1 MTASTTSAG
10 RSDNVPAW
18 RAPGRVPSALRRQ
31 AWLAAALLFCPWL
44 VTLFLCGPLLQ
55 LHLHPFVI
63 VSLLPGLIAA
73 IYLHLRLIFH
83 LGSNHRY
90 GEADRPFPTL
100 GAATWITLLRGAAI
114 VALAGF
120 LPLAVLPVPALPQAQ
135 VWAPGLIY
143 LTISLAD
150 LLDGFVAR
158 RQHRQTE
165 LGQRLDIET
174 DAAGLMVALLVA
186 VSLDRLP
193 ALTLLV
199 GLAYYLFLFGI
210 WWRQQRHLPLVAL
223 QLRPYARII
232 AGFQMGL
239 VAMALLPLF
248 NPPFTSIAAALVMTP
263 LLVGFG
269 RDWLVVSCRLRI
281 DSNQRTAMDQW
292 AGLVLTRFLPLV
304 LRLLL
309 LAGGIVNLVQGA
321 ASLPHPAWL
330 WAQSL
335 CCLLAGIGWMGRSA
349 ALLLTLALSC
359 SLAPY
364 GTGLPVLVLF
374 GIAATLMLTGTGP
387 LSLWSPEE
395 GILYRRRRDS
405 GIPAGNE
412 TT

>member
-1 MTASTTSAG
+1 
-10 RSDNVPAW
+10 
-18 RAPGRVPSALRRQ
+18 LRRQ
-31 AWLAAALLFCPWL
+31 AWLAAVLLLCPWL
-44 VTLFLCGPLLQ
+44 ATLFLCGPLLQ
-55 LHLHPFVI
+55 LRLLVI
-63 VSLLPGLIAA
+63 VALLPGLITAM
-73 IYLHLRLIFH
+73 YLQLRLVSH
-83 LGSNHRY
+83 LGSNHRC

-120 LPLAVLPVPALPQAQ
+120 LPLVVLPVPALSGTL

-143 LTISLAD
+143 LGIALAD

-158 RQHRQTE
+158 RQHRLTE

-174 DAAGLMVALLVA
+174 DAAGLLVALLVA
-186 VSLDRLP
+186 VTLDRLP

-210 WWRQQRHLPLVAL
+210 WWRQQRHLPVIAL
-223 QLRPYARII
+223 QSRPYARIV

-248 NPPFTSIAAALVMTP
+248 NPPFTFIAAALVMTP

-269 RDWLVVSCRLRI
+269 RDWLVVSCRLSI
-281 DSNQRTAMDQW
+281 DSNQRTALDHW
-292 AGLVLTRFLPLV
+292 ADLVLTRYLPLV
-304 LRLLL
+304 LRLLF
-309 LAGGIVNLVQGA
+309 LAGGIFILVQGP

-330 WAQSL
+330 WVQSL
-335 CCLLAGIGWMGRSA
+335 CCLLAGVGWMGRCA
-349 ALLLTLALSC
+349 ALLLTLLLSC

-364 GTGLPVLVLF
+364 GTGFPVLILF

-395 GILYRRRRDS
+395 EILYRRRREG
-405 GIPAGNE
+405 GISVENE

>member
-1 MTASTTSAG
+1 MTPSPTSVG
-10 RSDNVPAW
+10 RSDKVPVW
-18 RAPGRVPSALRRQ
+18 REPERVPPTLRRQ
-31 AWLAAALLFCPWL
+31 AWLAAALLFSPWL
-44 VTLFLCGPLLQ
+44 AALFLYISLFQSHPLVL
-55 LHLHPFVI
+55 

-73 IYLHLRLIFH
+73 IYLQLRLVYH

-100 GAATWITLLRGAAI
+100 GAATWITLFRGAAI

-120 LPLAVLPVPALPQAQ
+120 LPLAVLPLPTLPQAL
-135 VWAPGLIY
+135 VWAPGLVY
-143 LTISLAD
+143 LSISLAD

-174 DAAGLMVALLVA
+174 DAAGLLVALLVA
-186 VSLDRLP
+186 ISLDRLP
-193 ALTLLV
+193 TFTLLV

-210 WWRQQRHLPLVAL
+210 WWRRQRHLPLVAL
-223 QLRPYARII
+223 QPRPYARIV
-232 AGFQMGL
+232 AGVQMGL

-248 NPPFTSIAAALVMTP
+248 NPPFTGIAAALVMTP

-281 DSNQRTAMDQW
+281 DSNQRTALDRW
-292 AGLVLTRFLPLV
+292 ADFALTRFLPPV

-309 LAGGIVNLVQGA
+309 QAGGILILVQGA
-321 ASLPHPAWL
+321 VSNPHSVWL
-330 WAQSL
+330 WALGL
-335 CCLLAGIGWMGRSA
+335 CCLLAGVGLMGRSA
-349 ALLLTLALSC
+349 ALLLTLLLSC

-364 GTGLPVLVLF
+364 GTGLPILVLF
-374 GIAATLMLTGTGP
+374 AFAAALMLTGSGP

-395 GILYRRRRDS
+395 AILYRRRRE
-405 GIPAGNE
+405 GAIPAGNE

>member
-1 MTASTTSAG
+1 MISSPSSSG

-18 RAPGRVPSALRRQ
+18 RTPGRVSSTLRRQ

-44 VTLFLCGPLLQ
+44 ATLFFCIPHLR
-55 LHLHPFVI
+55 LHPLVI

-73 IYLHLRLIFH
+73 VYLQLRLIFH
-83 LGSNHRY
+83 LRSNHRC

-120 LPLAVLPVPALPQAQ
+120 LPLAVLPDPALPQALI
-135 VWAPGLIY
+135 WAPGLIY
-143 LTISLAD
+143 LGIALAD

-158 RQHRQTE
+158 RQHRLTV

-174 DAAGLMVALLVA
+174 DAAGLLVALLVA
-186 VSLDRLP
+186 VSLDQLQ

-210 WWRQQRHLPLVAL
+210 WRRQQRHLPVIAL
-223 QLRPYARII
+223 QSRPYARII

-239 VAMALLPLF
+239 VAMALLPIF
-248 NPPFTSIAAALVMTP
+248 NPPFTNIAAALVMTP

-281 DSNQRTAMDQW
+281 DSNQRTALDHW
-292 AGLVLTRFLPLV
+292 ADLVLTRFLPLG
-304 LRLLL
+304 LRPLLL
-309 LAGGIVNLVQGA
+309 IGGIIPLVQGA
-321 ASLPHPAWL
+321 ASQPHPAWL
-330 WAQSL
+330 WVQSL
-335 CCLLAGIGWMGRSA
+335 CCLLAGVGWMGRSA
-349 ALLLTLALSC
+349 ALLLTLLLSC

-364 GTGLPVLVLF
+364 GTGFPVLILF
-374 GIAATLMLTGTGP
+374 GIAAILMLTGTGP

-395 GILYRRRRDS
+395 KILYRRSRDG
-405 GIPAGNE
+405 GIPAENE

>member
-1 MTASTTSAG
+1 MTPTPTSSG
-10 RSDNVPAW
+10 RSDNVPTW
-18 RAPGRVPSALRRQ
+18 QAPARVPSTLRRQ

-44 VTLFLCGPLLQ
+44 ATLFLCSPLLQ
-55 LHLHPFVI
+55 LQPLVI
-63 VSLLPGLIAA
+63 VSLLPGLMAA
-73 IYLHLRLIFH
+73 IYLQLRLVIH
-83 LGSNHRY
+83 IGSNHRC

-100 GAATWITLLRGAAI
+100 GAPTWITLLRAAAI

-120 LPLAVLPVPALPQAQ
+120 LPLAVRRDPALTGALI
-135 VWAPGLIY
+135 WAPGLIY
-143 LTISLAD
+143 LCIALAD
-150 LLDGFVAR
+150 LLDGFMAR

-174 DAAGLMVALLVA
+174 DAAGLLVALLVA
-186 VSLDRLP
+186 VSLDRMP
-193 ALTLLV
+193 AFTLLV

-210 WWRQQRHLPLVAL
+210 WWRQQRHLPVIAL
-223 QLRPYARII
+223 QSRPYARIV

-269 RDWLVVSCRLRI
+269 RDWLVVSCRLHT
-281 DSNQRTAMDQW
+281 DSDQRTALDHW
-292 AGLVLTRFLPLV
+292 ADLVLTRLLPLV
-304 LRLLL
+304 LRSLL
-309 LAGGIVNLVQGA
+309 LAGGMVTLFQGP

-335 CCLLAGIGWMGRSA
+335 CCLLAGIGWLGRSA
-349 ALLLTLALSC
+349 ALLLTLLLSC

-364 GTGLPVLVLF
+364 GTGLPVLLLF

-387 LSLWSPEE
+387 RSLWSPEE
-395 GILYRRRRDS
+395 GILYRRSRDGGFS
-405 GIPAGNE
+405 EENE
-412 TT
+412 TP

>member
-1 MTASTTSAG
+1 
-10 RSDNVPAW
+10 VPET
-18 RAPGRVPSALRRQ
+18 VPSPLRRQ

-44 VTLFLCGPLLQ
+44 VTLILCGPLFRQPTLAI
-55 LHLHPFVI
+55 LT
-63 VSLLPGLIAA
+63 LLPGLTVA
-73 IYLHLRLIFH
+73 IYLQLRLVIH
-83 LGSNHRY
+83 LGSNHRS
-90 GEADRPFPTL
+90 GETDRLFPTL
-100 GAATWITLLRGAAI
+100 GAATWITLLRASAI
-114 VALAGF
+114 VALACF
-120 LPLAVLPVPALPQAQ
+120 LPLAVQPAPAWQPDLI
-135 VWAPGLIY
+135 WAPGLIY
-143 LTISLAD
+143 LGIALAD

-174 DAAGLMVALLVA
+174 DAAGLLVALLVA
-186 VSLDRLP
+186 VSLDQLP
-193 ALTLLV
+193 AFTLLV

-210 WWRQQRHLPLVAL
+210 WWRQQRHLPLIAL
-223 QLRPYARII
+223 QPRPYARII
-232 AGFQMGL
+232 AGIQMGV
-239 VAMALLPLF
+239 VALALLPLF

-281 DSNQRTAMDQW
+281 DSNQHTALDHW
-292 AGLVLTRFLPLV
+292 AGRVSARFLPLG

-309 LAGGIVNLVQGA
+309 LAGGIVTLAQGA
-321 ASLPHPAWL
+321 ASLPHPVWL

-335 CCLLAGIGWMGRSA
+335 CCLLAGVGWMGRSA
-349 ALLLTLALSC
+349 ALLLTLLLSC

-395 GILYRRRRDS
+395 RILYRRSRD
-405 GIPAGNE
+405 GAPAGNE
-412 TT
+412 MT

>member
-1 MTASTTSAG
+1 MTPSPTSIG
-10 RSDNVPAW
+10 RSDKVPAW
-18 RAPGRVPSALRRQ
+18 REPERVPLTLRRQ
-31 AWLAAALLFCPWL
+31 AWLAVALLFGPWL
-44 VTLFLCGPLLQ
+44 AALFIYNFLLQ
-55 LHLHPFVI
+55 WQSLVL

-73 IYLHLRLIFH
+73 IYLQLRLISN

-90 GEADRPFPTL
+90 GEADRPFSTL

-120 LPLAVLPVPALPQAQ
+120 LPLAVLPLPAPPQAL

-143 LTISLAD
+143 LGIALAD

-174 DAAGLMVALLVA
+174 DAAGLLVALLVA
-186 VSLDRLP
+186 VTFDRLP
-193 ALTLLV
+193 AFTLLV

-210 WWRQQRHLPLVAL
+210 WWRRQRHLPLVTL
-223 QLRPYARII
+223 QPRPYARII

-239 VAMALLPLF
+239 VGMALLPLF
-248 NPPFTSIAAALVMTP
+248 NPPFTSIATALVMTP

-281 DSNQRTAMDQW
+281 DSNQHTTLDHW
-292 AGLVLTRFLPLV
+292 ADMVLTRFLPPV

-309 LAGGIVNLVQGA
+309 LAGGIVTLVQGA
-321 ASLPHPAWL
+321 VSNPHPVWL
-330 WAQSL
+330 WALSL
-335 CCLLAGIGWMGRSA
+335 CCLLAGVGLMGRSA
-349 ALLLTLALSC
+349 ALLLTLLLSC

-364 GTGLPVLVLF
+364 GTGLPILVLF
-374 GIAATLMLTGTGP
+374 AIAATLMLTGSGP

-395 GILYRRRRDS
+395 AILYRRRRD
-405 GIPAGNE
+405 GAIPAGNE
-412 TT
+412 TA

>member
-1 MTASTTSAG
+1 MIPSPTSSG
-10 RSDNVPAW
+10 RSDHVPAR
-18 RAPGRVPSALRRQ
+18 RAPGRVPLPLRRQ
-31 AWLAAALLFCPWL
+31 AWLAAALLFCPWPA
-44 VTLFLCGPLLQ
+44 TLFLWSSLLR
-55 LHLHPFVI
+55 LHPLAI

-73 IYLHLRLIFH
+73 VYLQLRLVSH
-83 LGSNHRY
+83 LGANHRC

-120 LPLAVLPVPALPQAQ
+120 LPLAVLPVPALSAAL

-143 LTISLAD
+143 LGIALAD

-174 DAAGLMVALLVA
+174 DAAGLLVALLVA

-193 ALTLLV
+193 AFTLLV
-199 GLAYYLFLFGI
+199 GLAYYLFVFGI
-210 WWRQQRHLPLVAL
+210 WWRRQRHLPLIAL
-223 QLRPYARII
+223 QPRPYARII

-239 VAMALLPLF
+239 VALALLPLF
-248 NPPFTSIAAALVMTP
+248 NPPFTSIAAVLVMTP

-269 RDWLVVSCRLRI
+269 RDWLMVSCQLRS
-281 DSNQRTAMDQW
+281 DSSQRTALDHW
-292 AGLVLTRFLPLV
+292 ADLVSTRILPLV
-304 LRLLL
+304 LRPLL
-309 LAGGIVNLVQGA
+309 LAGGIGTLVQGA
-321 ASLPHPAWL
+321 ASLPHPVWL

-335 CCLLAGIGWMGRSA
+335 CCLLAGIGCMGRSA
-349 ALLLTLALSC
+349 ALLLTLLLSC
-359 SLAPY
+359 GLTPY
-364 GTGLPVLVLF
+364 GTGLPVVVLF
-374 GIAATLMLTGTGP
+374 SVAATLMLSGTGP

-395 GILYRRRRDS
+395 GILYRRSRDG
-405 GIPAGNE
+405 GIPAGNG

>member
-1 MTASTTSAG
+1 MRPLSPLPVS
-10 RSDNVPAW
+10 
-18 RAPGRVPSALRRQ
+18 
-31 AWLAAALLFCPWL
+31 CPWL
-44 VTLFLCGPLLQ
+44 F
-55 LHLHPFVI
+55 
-63 VSLLPGLIAA
+63 S
-73 IYLHLRLIFH
+73 
-83 LGSNHRY
+83 
-90 GEADRPFPTL
+90 
-100 GAATWITLLRGAAI
+100 
-114 VALAGF
+114 
-120 LPLAVLPVPALPQAQ
+120 PVPALPPDL

-143 LTISLAD
+143 LGIALAD

-174 DAAGLMVALLVA
+174 DAAGLLVALLVA

-210 WWRQQRHLPLVAL
+210 WWRQQRHLPLIAL
-223 QLRPYARII
+223 QSRPYARII

-248 NPPFTSIAAALVMTP
+248 NPPFTFIAAVLVMTP

-281 DSNQRTAMDQW
+281 DSNQRTALDHW
-292 AGLVLTRFLPLV
+292 AGLVLARFLPLV

-309 LAGGIVNLVQGA
+309 LAGGIVTLVQGA
-321 ASLPHPAWL
+321 ASLPHPVWL

-335 CCLLAGIGWMGRSA
+335 CCLLAGVGWMGRSA
-349 ALLLTLALSC
+349 ALLLTLLLSC

-395 GILYRRRRDS
+395 GILYRRSRDGESRRGTRRHDHARHIISCGLPLPTHRLARAAADS
-405 GIPAGNE
+405 RLGPGLAGACAACPGAKRGGV
-412 TT
+412 

>member
-1 MTASTTSAG
+1 MTPSRASVG
-10 RSDNVPAW
+10 RSDHFPAW
-18 RAPGRVPSALRRQ
+18 QTPDRVPSTLRRQ

-44 VTLFLCGPLLQ
+44 AALFLCIPLFR
-55 LHLHPFVI
+55 LHPLAI

-83 LGSNHRY
+83 LGSNHRC

-120 LPLAVLPVPALPQAQ
+120 LPLAVLPVPALSADL

-143 LTISLAD
+143 LSIALAD

-174 DAAGLMVALLVA
+174 DAAGLLVALLVA

-193 ALTLLV
+193 AFILLV

-223 QLRPYARII
+223 QSRPYGRII

-239 VAMALLPLF
+239 VALALLPLF
-248 NPPFTSIAAALVMTP
+248 NPPFTVIAAVLVMTP
-263 LLVGFG
+263 LLAGFG
-269 RDWLVVSCRLRI
+269 RDWLIVSCQLRI
-281 DSNQRTAMDQW
+281 DSNQRTALDHW
-292 AGLVLTRFLPLV
+292 AGRVLTRFFPLV
-304 LRLLL
+304 LRPLL
-309 LAGGIVNLVQGA
+309 LAGGIVTLVQDA

-335 CCLLAGIGWMGRSA
+335 CCLLAGVGWMGRSA
-349 ALLLTLALSC
+349 ALLLTLLLSS

-374 GIAATLMLTGTGP
+374 GIAASLMLTGTGP

-395 GILYRRRRDS
+395 GILYRRSRD
-405 GIPAGNE
+405 GEIPAENE